1 MIFDNKRFLL
11 FITTVSVI
19 LSVVFVF
26 SSCKN
31 YLKSREYKHK
41 YLAEQTYADK
51 HKPSYSDA
59 ELMKSIREEIN
70 IINSKAE
77 ELNSVDSQ
85 TQTSIKV
92 LIEKLC
98 DSLSYNAKTFK
109 GRKVKA
115 SLSDYF
121 TDDCLKNIDKQ
132 FVFSDHKAYKITRK
146 LNDIVFS
153 RNGNVLKCL
162 AVVDYTD
169 RNGSGKEYLD
179 CSLTYDS
186 NIDSYYI
193 SEISVVKG

>member
-1 MIFDNKRFLL
+1 MIFDNKRFLM
-11 FITTVSVI
+11 FITIVSII
-19 LSVVFVF
+19 LSVVFAF
-26 SSCKN
+26 ASCKN
-31 YLKSREYKHK
+31 YFESSEYKHK
-41 YLAEQTYADK
+41 YLAEQKYADK

-59 ELMKSIREEIN
+59 ELMKSIRSEIN
-70 IINSKAE
+70 VINSKVE

-85 TQTSIKV
+85 TQASIKV
-92 LIEKLC
+92 LVEKLC

-109 GRKVKA
+109 GSKVKT
-115 SLSDYF
+115 SLSEYF
-121 TDDCLKNIDKQ
+121 AGDCLKNIDKQ
-132 FVFSDHKAYKITRK
+132 FVFSDHKAYKIRRK

-153 RNGNVLKCL
+153 RNDNVLKCL

-179 CSLTYDS
+179 CSLAYDS